1 MLRHIVMIKYKTE
14 FDANEVSIKLKSM
27 LINLSEGIASLKNIE
42 VGININTRPNAYNIV
57 LTADFNDESGLD
69 NYRVHPEHV
78 KVLDYLAV
86 VKDKATVV
94 DYFI

>member
-1 MLRHIVMIKYKTE
+1 MIKYKTE